1 MAVNVFISQPMN
13 GKTNEEINE
22 VRTNA
27 MKEIKSIL
35 GEDEDVRILEPLDPV
50 LKTKPVSE
58 KDHLWCLGKSL
69 QTMAIADH
77 VYFADGW
84 KNKRGCVIEHQC
96 AQLYGLNIIK
106 E

>member
-35 GEDEDVRILEPLDPV
+35 GEDEDVRILEP
-50 LKTKPVSE
+50 
-58 KDHLWCLGKSL
+58 
-69 QTMAIADH
+69 
-77 VYFADGW
+77 
-84 KNKRGCVIEHQC
+84 
-96 AQLYGLNIIK
+96 
-106 E
+106 

>member
-13 GKTNEEINE
+13 GLTDEEISE
-22 VRTNA
+22 ARANA
-27 MKEIKSIL
+27 MKEIKTIL
-35 GEDEDVRILEPLDPV
+35 GEDEDIQVLELLDPV
-50 LKTKPVSE
+50 LKTKPESE

-69 QTMAIADH
+69 QIMAIADC

-84 KNKRGCVIEHQC
+84 KHKRGCVIEHQC